1 MVIVWNE
8 AKRRLN
14 LEKHGL
20 DFADAQLVHYAPDKI
35 TLESRRSGEVRL
47 VDLANVELAGTV
59 LVVVYRKCGRE
70 IRVISFRRASRKE
83 RKIYEQARK
92 E

>member
-59 LVVVYRKCGRE
+59 LVVVYRKRGRE
-70 IRVISFRRASRKE
+70 VRVISFRRASRKE
-83 RKIYEQARK
+83 RKIYEHAHK